1 MKNASKDKNK
11 ILASENSR
19 RTFVKNTALLSGA
32 AMVLPTFQMD
42 AMVNV
47 FNDKKLK
54 IALVGC
60 GGRGTGAAVQ
70 ALKADENIELVAMAD
85 AFEDRL
91 KGSLMNISKEMG
103 ETKKVNVKDEHQ
115 FVGFDGAKKA
125 MDLADVVILATPP
138 GFRPEHFEYAINN
151 GKHVF
156 MEKPVATDVPGVR
169 KVLAAAKK
177 AKENKLNVVVGLQRH
192 YQTNYLAALDQ
203 LKQDKIGKIVSG
215 QVCYAVII
223 FLSNIFIT

>member
-70 ALKADENIELVAMAD
+70 ALKADENVELVAMAD

-91 KGSLMNISKEMG
+91 K
-103 ETKKVNVKDEHQ
+103 
-115 FVGFDGAKKA
+115 
-125 MDLADVVILATPP
+125 
-138 GFRPEHFEYAINN
+138 
-151 GKHVF
+151 
-156 MEKPVATDVPGVR
+156 
-169 KVLAAAKK
+169 
-177 AKENKLNVVVGLQRH
+177 
-192 YQTNYLAALDQ
+192 
-203 LKQDKIGKIVSG
+203 
-215 QVCYAVII
+215 
-223 FLSNIFIT
+223 

>member
-1 MKNASKDKNK
+1 MNASKDKNK

-70 ALKADENIELVAMAD
+70 ALQADENVELVAMAD

-138 GFRPEHFEYAINN
+138 GFRPEHFEYAVNN

-156 MEKPVATDVPGVR
+156 MEKPVATPISSIPETAF
-169 KVLAAAKK
+169 L
-177 AKENKLNVVVGLQRH
+177 
-192 YQTNYLAALDQ
+192 
-203 LKQDKIGKIVSG
+203 
-215 QVCYAVII
+215 
-223 FLSNIFIT
+223 FLSQGWI

>member
-11 ILASENSR
+11 FLVSENSR

-32 AMVLPTFQMD
+32 MVLPSFQMD

-70 ALKADENIELVAMAD
+70 ALRADENVELVAMAD

-103 ETKKVNVKDEHQ
+103 ETKKVNVKDDHQ
-115 FVGFDGAKKA
+115 FVGFDGAK
-125 MDLADVVILATPP
+125 
-138 GFRPEHFEYAINN
+138 
-151 GKHVF
+151 
-156 MEKPVATDVPGVR
+156 
-169 KVLAAAKK
+169 
-177 AKENKLNVVVGLQRH
+177 
-192 YQTNYLAALDQ
+192 
-203 LKQDKIGKIVSG
+203 
-215 QVCYAVII
+215 
-223 FLSNIFIT
+223 